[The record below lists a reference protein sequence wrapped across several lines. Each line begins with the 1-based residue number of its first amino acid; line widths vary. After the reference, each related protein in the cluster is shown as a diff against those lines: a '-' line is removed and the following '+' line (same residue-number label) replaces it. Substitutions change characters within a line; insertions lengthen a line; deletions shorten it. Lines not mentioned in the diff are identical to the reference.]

1 MKIEKINILTEEQ
14 KNKIINLQKICN
26 KFENLKAEVF
36 LSNEI
41 NFDKEIPCF
50 FLCYE
55 KEELIAFLTAF
66 LPTKEEGEISA
77 FTHPKYRKKGIFKK
91 LFEESV
97 EILRKNDIPKI
108 LFVTEP
114 ESKSSKEVLKRIGKI
129 KLVRSEYTMSYL
141 KESFQEENDNKRLKF
156 ETVTEKNKRIYS
168 QMTEEIFEMPEG
180 TSINFVE
187 NVIKSVDR
195 DAYIGYL
202 NKENIGIFNM
212 NYIKDGV
219 FLYGLGIRNFFK
231 RKGYGK
237 EIMNFALKKAFEKG
251 SKALLDV
258 DSDNVSAYS
267 LYKKLGF
274 VIEFQADYYEYY
286 IK

>member
-14 KNKIINLQKICN
+14 KNNIINLQKICN
-26 KFENLKAEVF
+26 EFENLKAEVF

-97 EILRKNDIPKI
+97 EILRKNGIPKI

-114 ESKSSKEVLKRIGKI
+114 ESNSSKEALKKIGKTRLI
-129 KLVRSEYTMSYL
+129 RSEYTMSYP
-141 KESFQEENDNKRLKF
+141 KEKFQERNDEKRLKF
-156 ETVTEKNKRIYS
+156 EIVSEENKIIYS

-180 TSINFVE
+180 TSLNFVE
-187 NVIKSVDR
+187 NAIKSFDR

-212 NYIKDGV
+212 NYTEDGV
-219 FLYGLGIRNFFK
+219 FLYGLGIRNIFK

-251 SKALLDV
+251 DKAILDV
-258 DSDNVSAYS
+258 DSDNAPAYN

-274 VIEFQADYYEYY
+274 TIKFQADYYEYY
-286 IK
+286 I

>member
-1 MKIEKINILTEEQ
+1 MKIEKICILTEEQ
-14 KNKIINLQKICN
+14 KNGIINLQKICN
-26 KFENLKAEVF
+26 EFENLKAEVF

-50 FLCYE
+50 FLRYE
-55 KEELIAFLTAF
+55 KEELVAFLTVF

-77 FTHPKYRKKGIFKK
+77 FTHPKYRKERRFKK

-97 EILRKNDIPKI
+97 EILRKNDISKI

-114 ESKSSKEVLKRIGKI
+114 ESESSKEVLKKVGEIRLI
-129 KLVRSEYTMSYL
+129 RSEYTMSYS
-141 KESFQEENDNKRLKF
+141 KEKFQERNDEKKLNF
-156 ETVTEKNKRIYS
+156 EIVTEKNKKIYS

-187 NVIKSVDR
+187 NAIKSIDR

-202 NKENIGIFNM
+202 DEENVGIFNM
-212 NYIKDGV
+212 NYTEDGV
-219 FLYGLGIRNFFK
+219 FLYGLGIRNSFK
-231 RKGYGK
+231 RKGYGE

-251 SKALLDV
+251 KRAILDV
-258 DSDNVSAYS
+258 DSDNMPAYN

-274 VIEFQADYYEYY
+274 KIDFQADYYEYY
-286 IK
+286 I